1 MLQVYSNNLTLT
13 VPATG
18 VVFVPFNNVA
28 KDKGCDSF
36 LSAPG
41 TVQINRQG
49 VYDDHV
55 NASLAFSEDGD
66 YIVQLYVNG
75 VAQPEAFAR
84 VTATAADYVNVSF
97 EDLVTVARGN
107 SCCCYSSPTLLQVGI
122 SAVDGV
128 ESDVDIAIISQ
139 LLTRLC

>member
-1 MLQVYSNNLTLT
+1 MLQVYTNNITLA

-55 NASLAFSEDGD
+55 NASLSFEVDGD

-75 VAQPEAFAR
+75 VPQPEAFAR
-84 VTATAADYVNVSF
+84 VTATADEYVSVSF
-97 EDLVTVARGN
+97 EDLVTVQKAN
-107 SCCCYSSPTLLQVGI
+107 TCCCYSSPTLLQVGI
-122 SAVDGV
+122 SAVEEV
-128 ESDVDIAIISQ
+128 ESDVTIANVSQ
-139 LLTRLC
+139 LVTRIC